1 MLNLHNL
8 SCHLKDKPLLSNI
21 TVQAS
26 PGSFVG
32 LIGENGAGKT
42 TLLRTFTGLLQ
53 PSQGRSMLNN
63 QCLLSLPAHR
73 RPSTFSYFSME
84 NTEIWHL
91 PVHEILSLFNLDKH
105 NPIATALDI
114 SILIHQSF
122 HTLSSGQKQRVILA
136 LHLAKDLPLYVLDE
150 PLNSLDHRHQH
161 QVMRLLKQKA
171 DQGKIVLA
179 SCHQLDLVQ
188 QYCAD
193 VWLLDKG
200 TLAHHGPTNQ
210 ILRPAILKHHFGI

>member
-8 SCHLKDKPLLSNI
+8 SYLLKDKPLLNNI
-21 TVQAS
+21 TAQAS

-42 TLLRTFTGLLQ
+42 TLLRTLSGLLQ
-53 PSQGRSMLNN
+53 PGQGQSTLNN
-63 QCLLSLPAHR
+63 QCLLTLPAHR
-73 RPSTFSYFSME
+73 RPSVFSYFSME

-91 PVHEILSLFNLDKH
+91 PVREILSLFNLDE
-105 NPIATALDI
+105 NNSIATALDI
-114 SILIHQSF
+114 MPLINQPF

-136 LHLAKDLPLYVLDE
+136 LHLAKDLPLYLLDE

-171 DQGKIVLA
+171 DQGKIIIT

-200 TLAHHGPTNQ
+200 NLAHHGPTNQ
-210 ILRPAILKHHFGI
+210 ILTPAILKHHFGI